1 MILGL
6 LYLAL
11 TFAVGWLALS
21 FLGRRMRLVELL
33 ALVFPLGFGISAAS
47 CFAIVLFLH
56 LPYGLLVWVVAA
68 LALVFFARGRLSWE
82 KTVSRLELAL
92 IVFAL
97 LLAGFNFYRLQL
109 EPTGHSYLASRI
121 AFNDNMLHNAM
132 VSSFAYG
139 DNYPPEEPFLA
150 GFPLHY
156 HFFINFY
163 SGMLLYGGLGFWES
177 FVFPE
182 IFLLA
187 SAILGIYAVTNR
199 LAGSRAASLFAV
211 ALLLFNGNLA
221 VISALEKSPGAGPYE
236 IGNIISDMYGGAEK
250 YFGSDELLATMTPLR
265 ALVGGLPVFI
275 AGLLLVVIGVGLNGK
290 ADDRRALALAGMAA
304 GVSPLIHGFCFPCLG
319 IVGGILILLFA
330 RDKARALAWFAVP
343 ALLLG
348 GIEFLFIFS
357 TGTPKGYPHFNL
369 FYMAEDIPSAV
380 MVWVRNW
387 SPFIFLVLAGI
398 GLANYKQKMYYLAPL
413 ALFALVNTVQYQPFE
428 IDNQV
433 IFLWYAASVPL
444 AALFLGRLW
453 ENGKAGALVA
463 LMLLSASMI
472 SGMLVW
478 YYHANTRYEVYSDGE
493 FGFAEWLRGNTPPKS
508 VVLTAIVHTHPA
520 SILAGRRMLVG
531 IGSYTDGRG
540 LNELAGRPVN
550 YHEKEAALKR
560 IYSGAPGA
568 DADLL
573 GYGVNYVVVS
583 PYELYS
589 DYISINETFFADRAR
604 FEKVYDEFIDGR
616 EWRVFRAAGVPPAG

>member
-1 MILGL
+1 MILGV

-11 TFAVGWLALS
+11 TFALGWLALS
-21 FLGRRMRLVELL
+21 FLKSRLRLVELL
-33 ALVFPLGFGISAAS
+33 AVVFPLGFGISVAS
-47 CFAIVLFLH
+47 SFALVLFLH
-56 LPYGLLVWVVAA
+56 LPYGLLLWAAAA
-68 LALVFFARGRLSWE
+68 LAVVFLARRRLSWE

-97 LLAGFNFYRLQL
+97 VLAGFNFYRLQL

-163 SGMLLYGGLGFWES
+163 SGMLLYGGLGFWEG
-177 FVFPE
+177 FVLPE
-182 IFLLA
+182 VFLLA
-187 SAILGIYAVTNR
+187 SAVLAIYSITRR
-199 LAGSRAASLFAV
+199 LSGSSAAGLFAV

-250 YFGSDELLATMTPLR
+250 YYGSDELLATMTPLR
-265 ALVGGLPVFI
+265 ALVGGLPVFL
-275 AGLLLVVIGVGLNGK
+275 AGLLLIVVGVGLNGK
-290 ADDRRALALAGMAA
+290 ADDRRALALAGVAA

-319 IVGGILILLFA
+319 IAGGILILLFA
-330 RDKARALAWFAVP
+330 RDKVRALAWFALP

-357 TGTPKGYPHFNL
+357 TGTPRGYPHFNL
-369 FYMAEDIPSAV
+369 FYMADDIPSAV

-387 SPFIFLVLAGI
+387 SPFIFLALAGI
-398 GLANYKQKMYYLAPL
+398 GFANFKQKAYCLAPL
-413 ALFALVNTVQYQPFE
+413 ALFVLINTVQYQPFE

-444 AALFLGRLW
+444 AALFLSRLW
-453 ENGKAGALVA
+453 ASGKVGALVA
-463 LMLLSASMI
+463 LALLLSSML

-493 FGFAEWLRGNTPPKS
+493 FGFAEWMRANTPPKS

-520 SILAGRRMLVG
+520 SILAGRKMLLG
-531 IGSYTDGRG
+531 LGSYTDGRG
-540 LNELAGRPVN
+540 LNELVGRPVN
-550 YHEKEAALKR
+550 YAEKDAALKR
-560 IYSGAPGA
+560 IYSGAPA
-568 DADLL
+568 ALSDLRN
-573 GYGVNYVVVS
+573 YGIDYVVVG
-583 PYELYS
+583 PYEEDA
-589 DYISINETFFADRAR
+589 DYIDLNESFFADPWR
-604 FEKVYDEFIDGR
+604 FEMVYNDSFDGR
-616 EWRVFRAAGVPPAG
+616 RWRVYRVKA